1 MESVQYTHRT
11 SFYVSIIHQFF
22 SKRQQQQFYLSRF
35 LRVRI
40 LYGAQWKCF
49 ISAPWSWSFH
59 WEDRDWLNSSGQSHS
74 GPRLV
79 SNTTPRVV
87 RYFVCLLEL
96 PHRLLAA
103 FQKPKSQDWQV
114 EAMSRFMILS
124 WHSQSTI
131 STIITNLSLI
141 QREKNTDTTTPDI
154 PQKQCPSHPVRRV
167 CGMGDVTT
175 SLKENEYYDSS
186 LRVKKRVSK
195 RLCDLPKVTQL
206 KSNDTKI
213 LKQACV
219 TPNPVKLPLH
229 YTCKTCCWNSA
240 MLQWKSGHM

>member
-1 MESVQYTHRT
+1 MCQLYINFFKKTTTIILPFTISESQDFVRSTVEM
-11 SFYVSIIHQFF
+11 FYFCSLILELPLG
-22 SKRQQQQFYLSRF
+22 RQRLTQQLGPEPF
-35 LRVRI
+35 
-40 LYGAQWKCF
+40 
-49 ISAPWSWSFH
+49 
-59 WEDRDWLNSSGQSHS
+59 

-79 SNTTPRVV
+79 SNTAPSGQVFRVSAW
-87 RYFVCLLEL
+87 
-96 PHRLLAA
+96 AA
-103 FQKPKSQDWQV
+103 SPPAGCIPKPKSQDWQV
-114 EAMSRFMILS
+114 EAMSRFMTLS
-124 WHSQSTI
+124 WRSQSTI

-167 CGMGDVTT
+167 CGLGDVTT
-175 SLKENEYYDSS
+175 SLKENAYYDSS

-195 RLCDLPKVTQL
+195 RLCDLPTVTQL

-219 TPNPVKLPLH
+219 PPNPVKLPLH